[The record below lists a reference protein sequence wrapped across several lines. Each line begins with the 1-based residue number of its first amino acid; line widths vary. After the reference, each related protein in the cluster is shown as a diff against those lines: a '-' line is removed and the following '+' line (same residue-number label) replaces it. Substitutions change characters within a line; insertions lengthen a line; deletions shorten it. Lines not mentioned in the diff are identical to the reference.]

1 MIGGAVGDA
10 LGYPVEF
17 LSLDEIRETYGEKG
31 IQEPVCEEATGKALV
46 SDDTQTLAFTM
57 DGLLWADRKAKE
69 KGIYA
74 YTPCIFYAYQKWL
87 YTQTGHFA
95 EKSYEFLLQ
104 GEILKWEELFAR
116 RTPGE
121 SILQALAG
129 SINGKYG
136 TMRNP
141 INNSKGYNTVARVA
155 PVGLYFYEDPRKAFK
170 IGCESAAI
178 THGHPTAY
186 LTAGFFAHLISMIIQ
201 VISLERAAEVSVK
214 NLSLHKHSEESV
226 GALKRAMELAGSD
239 APEEKAIASLGEG
252 WTAEEA
258 MAIALYAALKHPEDY
273 ETALR
278 TVVNQSGNSDGTGAI
293 CGNLLGAYLGT
304 LEIPYRWMQNV
315 ELSELMSIGA
325 DRLLAAVMD

>member
-1 MIGGAVGDA
+1 M
-10 LGYPVEF
+10 
-17 LSLDEIRETYGEKG
+17 
-31 IQEPVCEEATGKALV
+31 
-46 SDDTQTLAFTM
+46 
-57 DGLLWADRKAKE
+57 
-69 KGIYA
+69 
-74 YTPCIFYAYQKWL
+74 
-87 YTQTGHFA
+87 
-95 EKSYEFLLQ
+95 
-104 GEILKWEELFAR
+104 
-116 RTPGE
+116 
-121 SILQALAG
+121 
-129 SINGKYG
+129 
-136 TMRNP
+136 
-141 INNSKGYNTVARVA
+141 
-155 PVGLYFYEDPRKAFK
+155 
-170 IGCESAAI
+170 
-178 THGHPTAY
+178 
-186 LTAGFFAHLISMIIQ
+186 ISMIIQ
-201 VISLERAAEVSVK
+201 GISLEQAAEVSVK